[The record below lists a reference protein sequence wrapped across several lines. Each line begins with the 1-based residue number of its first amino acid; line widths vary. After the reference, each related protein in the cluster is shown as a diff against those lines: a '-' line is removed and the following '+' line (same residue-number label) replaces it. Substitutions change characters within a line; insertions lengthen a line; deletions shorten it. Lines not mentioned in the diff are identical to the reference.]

1 MPLTPADI
9 HNMEFR
15 DPLPGERGYDRDEV
29 DAFLG
34 VAERAFTRLVG
45 QNRALRDRLRR
56 PSGGPGHEDTD
67 QLDREAAALAAEL
80 ERLRAEQLRA
90 EQQTRAL
97 GVELARAREEQRP
110 ATAGGQRPADGAD
123 RVVAV
128 ARRHAD
134 DHLREAETKARALLD
149 TARAKADQVTSDA
162 QLLAA
167 TIDSDA
173 RHQHAV
179 AINGLA
185 DEREAAL
192 AEIARLTDVL
202 LDRHAGMRA
211 LIEDRLHDLG

>member
-15 DPLPGERGYDRDEV
+15 DPRPGERGYDREQV

-45 QNRALRDRLRR
+45 QNRALRDRLQRSPAG
-56 PSGGPGHEDTD
+56 PSDTAA
-67 QLDREAAALAAEL
+67 QLDREAAGLAAEL
-80 ERLRAEQLRA
+80 DRLRAEQARA

-97 GVELARAREEQRP
+97 GAELARAREDGAARDAQRP
-110 ATAGGQRPADGAD
+110 AEGID

-134 DHLREAETKARALLD
+134 DHLREAEDKARALLD

-162 QLLAA
+162 ELLAA

-179 AINGLA
+179 AVNSLA
-185 DEREAAL
+185 DERAAAL
-192 AEIARLTDVL
+192 AEIDRLTGVL
-202 LDRHAGMRA
+202 QDRHAGMRA
-211 LIEDRLHDLG
+211 LIEDRLHELG

>member
-9 HNMEFR
+9 HDMEFR
-15 DPLPGERGYDRDEV
+15 DPLPGERGYDREEV

-34 VAERAFTRLVG
+34 VAERAVARLTG
-45 QNRALRDRLRR
+45 QNRALRERLQRT
-56 PSGGPGHEDTD
+56 PATPE
-67 QLDREAAALAAEL
+67 REAAELAAEL
-80 ERLRAEQLRA
+80 DRLRAEQARA
-90 EQQTRAL
+90 EQDARAL
-97 GVELARAREEQRP
+97 TAELARARES
-110 ATAGGQRPADGAD
+110 QRPADGND

-134 DHLREAETKARALLD
+134 DHLREAEDKARALLD

-185 DEREAAL
+185 GERDAAL
-192 AEIARLTDVL
+192 AEIDHLTGL
-202 LDRHAGMRA
+202 LRDRWAGMRA
-211 LIEDRLHDLG
+211 LIENRLYDLG